1 MGVERRS
8 QWPTDGD
15 SSRSSPDPHGSRDG
29 PLPGVMAWGSPH
41 HVLKSGSLYRQ
52 RKLKREVE
60 KHKVFEDYLIKVLEK
75 IPKGTYGTFAEGLSS
90 PPPPPSLG
98 PGHVWPH

>member
-1 MGVERRS
+1 
-8 QWPTDGD
+8 
-15 SSRSSPDPHGSRDG
+15 
-29 PLPGVMAWGSPH
+29 MAWGSPH
-41 HVLKSGSLYRQ
+41 HILKSGSLYRQ

-90 PPPPPSLG
+90 PRPPPSLG